1 MYLRRTALIALC
13 AAMALSVTGC
23 KEKEIVVS
31 GGGEEFI
38 PDVRGIP
45 VDINDIDWDQ
55 IHEDMDAMLTKA
67 DYPQGYYTDFAVYPD
82 ASQINLIWVLNDDAS
97 AEDAVAYGAAILKA
111 FNDAYVNQDNTVAAS
126 TDKYYGGL
134 WDKWEA
140 VLQLYRNSDIMTEG
154 SYYVNQVI
162 SAGSGDAVVRYVPTE
177 TTDAE
182 QTGAATGEASA
193 QIANPWIAN
202 PWTQSDRQG
211 VADATGFE
219 MTPPEGAENVAYS
232 YTEADS
238 LAQMTYELNSDK
250 WTYRMQEADELTDI
264 SGMYYTWDA
273 EEKGEVSGREAIYY
287 SYGGLDNAG
296 DDIQVVNW
304 YDAVTGVTYS
314 LSTVGSDLNGM
325 DIQAHAESLYV
336 PLQGEA
342 TDDPERDRTEEL
354 NNYFLGEHKRSSD
367 DSTLTI
373 SDNGDGTFK
382 IDISITRLCDM
393 EGGAGSFADHKMSFT
408 IDDPNGEKMTGVIYR
423 DNDNSLTVKITDS
436 TWTYIQ
442 SGEILDGFGK

>member
-55 IHEDMDAMLTKA
+55 LHEDMDAMLTKE

-162 SAGSGDAVVRYVPTE
+162 PAGSGDAVVRYVPTE

-193 QIANPWIAN
+193 QIANPWV
-202 PWTQSDRQG
+202 QSDRQG

-232 YTEADS
+232 YTETDS
-238 LAQMTYELNSDK
+238 LAQMTYELNGDK

-314 LSTVGSDLNGM
+314 LSAVGSDLNGM

-393 EGGAGSFADHKMSFT
+393 EGGAGSFADHKMNFT

-423 DNDNSLTVKITDS
+423 DSDNSLTVKITDS

-442 SGEILDGFGK
+442 SGEILNGFGK

>member
-126 TDKYYGGL
+126 TDKCYGGL

-162 SAGSGDAVVRYVPTE
+162 PAGSGDAVVRYVPTE
-177 TTDAE
+177 TTDAQTTDAE

-193 QIANPWIAN
+193 QIAN

-219 MTPPEGAENVAYS
+219 MTPPAGAENVSYS
-232 YTEADS
+232 YMDADS

-314 LSTVGSDLNGM
+314 LSAVGSDLNGM

-423 DNDNSLTVKITDS
+423 DSDNSLTIKITDS

>member
-82 ASQINLIWVLNDDAS
+82 ASQINLIWVLKDDAS

-162 SAGSGDAVVRYVPTE
+162 AAGSGDAVVRYVPTE

-193 QIANPWIAN
+193 QIAN

-314 LSTVGSDLNGM
+314 LSAVGSDLNGM

-393 EGGAGSFADHKMSFT
+393 EGGAGSFADHKMNFT

-423 DNDNSLTVKITDS
+423 DSDNSLTIKITDS

>member
-1 MYLRRTALIALC
+1 
-13 AAMALSVTGC
+13 
-23 KEKEIVVS
+23 
-31 GGGEEFI
+31 
-38 PDVRGIP
+38 
-45 VDINDIDWDQ
+45 
-55 IHEDMDAMLTKA
+55 MLTKA

-97 AEDAVAYGAAILKA
+97 AEDAVAYGAAILKT

-162 SAGSGDAVVRYVPTE
+162 AAGSGDAVVRYVPTE

-193 QIANPWIAN
+193 QIAN

-314 LSTVGSDLNGM
+314 LSAVGSDLNGM

-393 EGGAGSFADHKMSFT
+393 EGGAGSFADHKMNFT

-423 DNDNSLTVKITDS
+423 DSDNSLTIKITDS

>member
-55 IHEDMDAMLTKA
+55 IHEDMDAMLTKE

-82 ASQINLIWVLNDDAS
+82 ASQINLIWVLKDDAS

-162 SAGSGDAVVRYVPTE
+162 AAGSGDAVVRYVPTE

-193 QIANPWIAN
+193 QIAN

-250 WTYRMQEADELTDI
+250 WTYRMQEADKLTDI

-314 LSTVGSDLNGM
+314 LSAVGSDLNGM

-354 NNYFLGEHKRSSD
+354 NDYFLGEHKRSSD

-423 DNDNSLTVKITDS
+423 DSDNSLTIKITDS

>member
-55 IHEDMDAMLTKA
+55 IHEDMDAMLTKE
-67 DYPQGYYTDFAVYPD
+67 DYPQEYYTDFAVYPD

-193 QIANPWIAN
+193 QIANPW
-202 PWTQSDRQG
+202 TQSDRQG

-314 LSTVGSDLNGM
+314 LSAVGSDLNGM

-342 TDDPERDRTEEL
+342 TDDPERDRIEEL
-354 NNYFLGEHKRSSD
+354 NNYFLGGHKRSSD

-423 DNDNSLTVKITDS
+423 DSDNSLTVKVTDS

>member
-82 ASQINLIWVLNDDAS
+82 ASQINLIWVLKDDAS

-162 SAGSGDAVVRYVPTE
+162 AAGSGDAVVRYVPTE

-193 QIANPWIAN
+193 QIANPW
-202 PWTQSDRQG
+202 TQSDRQG

-219 MTPPEGAENVAYS
+219 MTPPAGAENVSYS
-232 YTEADS
+232 YMDADS

-314 LSTVGSDLNGM
+314 LSAVGSDLNGM

-342 TDDPERDRTEEL
+342 TDDPKRDRTEEL
-354 NNYFLGEHKRSSD
+354 NDYFLGEHKRSSD

-393 EGGAGSFADHKMSFT
+393 EGGAGSFADHKMNFT

-423 DNDNSLTVKITDS
+423 DSDNSLTIKITDS

>member
-55 IHEDMDAMLTKA
+55 IHEDMDAMLTKE

-82 ASQINLIWVLNDDAS
+82 ASQINLIWVLKDDAS

-140 VLQLYRNSDIMTEG
+140 VLQLYRNSDIMAEG

-162 SAGSGDAVVRYVPTE
+162 AAGSGDAVVRYVPTE

-193 QIANPWIAN
+193 QIAN

-250 WTYRMQEADELTDI
+250 WTYRMQEADKLTDI

-314 LSTVGSDLNGM
+314 LSAVGSDLNGM

-354 NNYFLGEHKRSSD
+354 NDYFLGEHKRSSD

-423 DNDNSLTVKITDS
+423 DSDNSLTIKITDS

>member
-82 ASQINLIWVLNDDAS
+82 ASQINLIWVLKDDAS

-162 SAGSGDAVVRYVPTE
+162 AAGSGDAVVRYVPTE

-193 QIANPWIAN
+193 QIANPW
-202 PWTQSDRQG
+202 TQSDRQG

-232 YTEADS
+232 YMDAGS

-250 WTYRMQEADELTDI
+250 WTYRIQEADKLTDI

-314 LSTVGSDLNGM
+314 LSAVGSDLNGM

-354 NNYFLGEHKRSSD
+354 NDYFLGEHKRSSD

-393 EGGAGSFADHKMSFT
+393 EGGAGSFADHKMNFT

-423 DNDNSLTVKITDS
+423 DSDNSLTIKITDS

>member
-82 ASQINLIWVLNDDAS
+82 ASQINLIWVLKDDAS

-162 SAGSGDAVVRYVPTE
+162 AAGSGDAVVRYVPTE

-193 QIANPWIAN
+193 QIAN

-314 LSTVGSDLNGM
+314 LSAVGSDLNGM

-354 NNYFLGEHKRSSD
+354 NDYFLGEHKRSSD

-393 EGGAGSFADHKMSFT
+393 EGGAGSFADHKMNFT

-423 DNDNSLTVKITDS
+423 DSDNSLTIKITDS